1 MIREVDKA
9 LDYLRGGELERTEGL
24 VVLGSPSDSSGLIMS
39 RVCLDLAPTYAM
51 WGAPTNNRSR
61 CCILI
66 LVVLKKYLLGPE
78 GHR

>member
-9 LDYLRGGELERTEGL
+9 LDYLRGGELERTESL

-51 WGAPTNNRSR
+51 WEPL
-61 CCILI
+61 LI
-66 LVVLKKYLLGPE
+66 IDHAAAFQNWSY
-78 GHR
+78 